1 MYELDEIPEIDPA
14 RQAALVQTW
23 AGLLGRRDV
32 LILDTETT
40 GLGEADIVDIGIIDT
55 RGYRRMDRL
64 IMPGLE
70 IDQEAQRVHGITREQ
85 LIEQQ
90 APPFRAV
97 FQRIRKLLDGADE
110 ICIYN
115 ADFDLGCLAGS
126 ARRAGVWD
134 GGEWFWTISNKT
146 NCIMHDYALLHG
158 VWHDYWEGWAW
169 CKLIEAAHRESVPS
183 TGAHRALFDCK
194 MVLGIMRAV
203 VARGKAA

>member
-70 IDQEAQRVHGITREQ
+70 IDQEAQRVHGITKEH
-85 LIEQQ
+85 LNEQQ
-90 APPFRAV
+90 APPFSAV
-97 FQRIRKLLDGADE
+97 FGRIRHLLDGAEE

-115 ADFDLGCLAGS
+115 ADFDMGALRGT
-126 ARRAGVWD
+126 ARRAGVMGD
-134 GGEWFWTISNKT
+134 GEWYRAINNKT
-146 NCIMHDYALLHG
+146 RCIMHDYAFLHG
-158 VWHDYWEGWAW
+158 AWHDYWQGWTW
-169 CKLIEAAHRESVPS
+169 CKLTEAAHWEGVPS
-183 TGAHRALFDCK
+183 TGAHRALQDCK
-194 MVLGIMRAV
+194 MVLGIMRSV
-203 VARGKAA
+203 VARGGAA